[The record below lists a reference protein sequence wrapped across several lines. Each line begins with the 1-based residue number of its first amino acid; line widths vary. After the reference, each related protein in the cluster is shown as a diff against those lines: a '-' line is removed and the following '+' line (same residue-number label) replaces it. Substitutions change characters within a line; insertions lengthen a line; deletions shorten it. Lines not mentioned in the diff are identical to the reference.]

1 MQYLSLWK
9 NSAGSEKIAHHE
21 PSDLNLLSSL
31 FAIRCVY
38 KVGKGAG
45 VMCACLGSD
54 CQIEHIKCCDDIC
67 ANS

>member
-1 MQYLSLWK
+1 MQYLSLWQ

-31 FAIRCVY
+31 FAIKCVY

-45 VMCACLGSD
+45 VMCAKLHVGV
-54 CQIEHIKCCDDIC
+54 QIVRLNK
-67 ANS
+67 